1 MEVQEVS
8 RAKKLLPRVKIFQQH
23 IMLHP
28 DEEKEDG
35 WFTSSITPEIET
47 LIEEWIFET
56 GNTVIR
62 VSEPGWFFSWLD
74 NEQSAKSIIMG
85 VSVIYRPMVEDEH
98 ERQSEEKS
106 DDKPEL
112 IGPSG
117 YAPNA
122 STGSPSDFRP

>member
-1 MEVQEVS
+1 
-8 RAKKLLPRVKIFQQH
+8 
-23 IMLHP
+23 MLHP

-35 WFTSSITPEIET
+35 WFTSSVTPEIDT

-85 VSVIYRPMVEDEH
+85 VSIIYRPMVEDEY
-98 ERQSEEKS
+98 ERQSTEKS

-112 IGPSG
+112 SGPSG

-122 STGSPSDFRP
+122 STGNPGDFRP